1 MLCDV
6 KVEQRWEGFRVLGD
20 NFTIADLGERS
31 FICTMWGKN
40 QLHNAEEMGDEE
52 IEIQAKNN
60 SSKKFVCEKFVCDR
74 VEVSKRN
81 RVRKTDILI
90 CKKDQNIFK
99 H

>member
-1 MLCDV
+1 
-6 KVEQRWEGFRVLGD
+6 
-20 NFTIADLGERS
+20 
-31 FICTMWGKN
+31 
-40 QLHNAEEMGDEE
+40 MGDEE

-81 RVRKTDILI
+81 RVQKTDILI

-99 H
+99 Y